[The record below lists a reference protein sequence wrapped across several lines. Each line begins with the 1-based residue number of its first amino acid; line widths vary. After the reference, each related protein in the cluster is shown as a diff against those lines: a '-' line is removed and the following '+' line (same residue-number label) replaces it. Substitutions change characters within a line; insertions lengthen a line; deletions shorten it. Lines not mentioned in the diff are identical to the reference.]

1 KELDGMIT
9 EFKRHRVT
17 HDMLKEQI
25 DYAEENIALK
35 NKLKDLHYIY
45 DALAHLFADK
55 YLDGEDQLEMLIE
68 KIVVTSLFNGAE
80 ILIDG
85 FHRFTPKELADIS
98 ELIKVTKRVSVHLT
112 INHTESYI

>member
-1 KELDGMIT
+1 NKYSILKELEGKST
-9 EFKRHRVT
+9 EIKRQRINT
-17 HDMLKEQI
+17 NMLKKQI
-25 DYAEENIALK
+25 DYAEENIALQ

-68 KIVVTSLFNGAE
+68 KIVETSLFNGAE

-85 FHRFTPKELADIS
+85 FHRFTPKELAVIS
-98 ELIKVTKRVSVHLT
+98 ELMKVT
-112 INHTESYI
+112 N